1 MEIEMK
7 LGSYANAKDAVLNDL
22 DLYFYLYR
30 GEKFWNME
38 IKPDYVRMAQLD
50 QSQIIEIL
58 EEYCETAGYVINR
71 RSVDEKGHLNFEIGE
86 VTFTTLL
93 QRMIG

>member
-22 DLYFYLYR
+22 DLYFYLYS
-30 GEKFWNME
+30 GEYFWNME

-50 QSQIIEIL
+50 QSKIIERL
-58 EEYCETAGYVINR
+58 EEYC
-71 RSVDEKGHLNFEIGE
+71 
-86 VTFTTLL
+86 
-93 QRMIG
+93 